1 METPTTGKEKAQ
13 ASMMP
18 LQSGRECLG
27 HAIGVGSK
35 KVRLSNTDP
44 PLHRLTRLLPKI
56 NAMDNVP
63 VVQLVEP
70 QVNSV
75 RTILAQRSEVSLK
88 ATFGAWKSC
97 GRYLSQK

>member
-1 METPTTGKEKAQ
+1 MEMPTTGKGKAQ
-13 ASMMP
+13 VSMMP
-18 LQSGRECLG
+18 LQSGREYLER
-27 HAIGVGSK
+27 AIGVGSK

-44 PLHRLTRLLPKI
+44 LSHRLTRLLPKTS
-56 NAMDNVP
+56 AMDNVP

-75 RTILAQRSEVSLK
+75 PTILAQRSEVSLK
-88 ATFGAWKSC
+88 GTFGAWKSC